1 MLASL
6 WSGRLGRTIGWIA
19 VGLSLAFIAR
29 QLWRDAPWDVA
40 VAHPLSL
47 SLAVAFGAVVYGMAG
62 FLLAEAWR
70 QILAA
75 ERPTV
80 SVLAYHAVYGR
91 TQIAKYLP
99 GNIFHLAGRQ
109 TLGRGLGHSQ
119 ASLAVASIVE
129 AALLIAI
136 ASCLALP
143 LALDRLVS
151 TSLGAPLAAILAL
164 SAVVVGICGAS
175 HRHSRWLP
183 GRFRAALGDP
193 IRLSMSRLV
202 RAAVLQTAF
211 FVTSGVLLWFSS
223 QAVGGAEPRSLP
235 AGTAI
240 SALALAWVVGF
251 VTPGS
256 SAGIGVR
263 EALLIVILGSHL
275 GSADSTIVALAM
287 RVVTT
292 VGDVIFFVA
301 ALALRPPDHPATAG
315 AQSDNEEVKPG

>member
-6 WSGRLGRTIGWIA
+6 WSRRLGRTIGWLA
-19 VGLSLAFIAR
+19 VGLSLAFIGR
-29 QLWRDAPWDVA
+29 RLWQDAPWNVA

-47 SLAVAFGAVVYGMAG
+47 GLAVAFGAVVYGMAG

-75 ERPTV
+75 ERPTAPV
-80 SVLAYHAVYGR
+80 PAYHAVYGR

-99 GNIFHLAGRQ
+99 GNFFHLAGRQ

-119 ASLAVASIVE
+119 ASLALASIVE
-129 AALLIAI
+129 AALLIAV

-151 TSLGAPLAAILAL
+151 TSLAAPFAAILVL
-164 SAVVVGICGAS
+164 TAVVVGMCGVA
-175 HRHSRWLP
+175 RRYGRWLP
-183 GRFRAALGDP
+183 ERFRAALGDP
-193 IRLSMSRLV
+193 IRLSVSRLV

-211 FVTSGVLLWFSS
+211 FVTGGVLLWFTS
-223 QAVGGAEPRSLP
+223 QTLGGPEPRSLP

-263 EALLIVILGSHL
+263 EALLIVMLGSHL
-275 GSADSTIVALAM
+275 GSSDSTIAALMM

-301 ALALRPPDHPATAG
+301 ALALRPPDQPATVG
-315 AQSDNEEVKPG
+315 AQPDQRMK